1 MIKVKHR
8 KMYIINCF
16 LSKSGTTSVCFNT
29 GKYVFSFLE
38 KLGKISKEKEKRK
51 NNFLNMP
58 YFIDLTLKLFINKFK

>member
-1 MIKVKHR
+1 
-8 KMYIINCF
+8 MYIINCF

-51 NNFLNMP
+51 NIF
-58 YFIDLTLKLFINKFK
+58 